1 MKQCTITLTNEGER
15 KNMRTRNTT
24 GLITVDTVQL
34 NTPQEPAQII
44 KGLHARQSRNG
55 NTGDF
60 ELILNPNKY
69 ADTDQLFYRDTCINS
84 LEYMIDEMDISQFK
98 ISRVDLA
105 YDTYAAGD
113 YGLYCKLNRL
123 LLSLIANKYK
133 CDNAYAS
140 NDFWSDDVISMKIK
154 SRQFDIE
161 NYDKSLQEP
170 DGKTTNRFEIRVKNI
185 YIPDVLQAIAYA
197 ENKALT
203 ILDKAV
209 TKDNYNAV
217 VDRFTY
223 NILLKIS
230 EAEDK
235 EEVNDI
241 LVSKSQ
247 ILINTNQITQIFEAV
262 DYYNPA
268 KKAERFINKKHIE
281 KISFNMVKNYA
292 EDIKKAIKNYREN
305 IPNMSFFDQQITA

>member
-1 MKQCTITLTNEGER
+1 
-15 KNMRTRNTT
+15 MRTRNTT

-55 NTGDF
+55 NTGDL

-69 ADTDQLFYRDTCINS
+69 ADTDQLFYRDNCVNS
-84 LEYMIDEMDISQFK
+84 LEYMIDEMDISQYK

-154 SRQFDIE
+154 SRQFEIE

-170 DGKTTNRFEIRVKNI
+170 GGRTTNRFEIRIKNI

-230 EAEDK
+230 GAEDK

-247 ILINTNQITQIFEAV
+247 ILINTNQIAQIFEAV

-292 EDIKKAIKNYREN
+292 EDIKKAIINYREN

>member
-1 MKQCTITLTNEGER
+1 MK
-15 KNMRTRNTT
+15 MRNTT

-55 NTGDF
+55 NTGDL

-84 LEYMIDEMDISQFK
+84 LGYMIDEMDISQFK

-133 CDNAYAS
+133 CYNAYAS
-140 NDFWSDDVISMKIK
+140 SDFWNDDIISLKIK

-170 DGKTTNRFEIRVKNI
+170 DGKTANRFEIRVKNI

-203 ILDKAV
+203 IIDKAV

-241 LVSKSQ
+241 LVSKSH

-292 EDIKKAIKNYREN
+292 EDIKKAIINYREN